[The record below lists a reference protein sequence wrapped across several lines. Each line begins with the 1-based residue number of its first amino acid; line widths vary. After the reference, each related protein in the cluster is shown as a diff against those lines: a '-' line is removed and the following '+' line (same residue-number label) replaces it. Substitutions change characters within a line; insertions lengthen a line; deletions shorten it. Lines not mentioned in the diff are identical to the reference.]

1 MLTLIIEKCWRK
13 QLTKDLNNM
22 QPKIGIV
29 LSGGGARGIAHLG
42 VLKALEEFGIKPSII
57 SGTSAGAIAGAFY
70 AAGYSLNEIKKIV
83 EQNEVFNFSNILIK
97 KQGIFAMKGF
107 EKMYQTYFTTNSFHD
122 LKIPLHVAATDIL
135 KGETVYFSSGNLSM
149 ALMASSCIPVVFQPV
164 SFNGTYYV
172 DGGVLNNFPIEP
184 LINQCD
190 IIIGSHVNSIRKEV
204 NEIHMKDIVDR
215 SFHLALSNSVKNKIS
230 NCNLFIEP
238 PNMSQYSI
246 FDIKK
251 SDEIFEYG
259 YTYTKNMEKE
269 ISELLAK

>member
-1 MLTLIIEKCWRK
+1 MK
-13 QLTKDLNNM
+13 
-22 QPKIGIV
+22 PKIGIV

-42 VLKALEEFGIKPSII
+42 VLKALEECGIKPSVI

-97 KQGIFAMKGF
+97 KQGLFAMKGF
-107 EKMYQTYFTTNSFHD
+107 EKMYQTYFPNNSFDD

-135 KGETVYFSSGNLSM
+135 KGETVYFSSGNLSQ
-149 ALMASSCIPVVFQPV
+149 ALMASSCIPIVFQPV
-164 SFNGTYYV
+164 NFNNTYYV
-172 DGGVLNNFPIEP
+172 DGGVLNNFPVEP
-184 LINQCD
+184 LLNQCE

-215 SFHLALSNSVKNKIS
+215 SFHLALSSSVKDKAAT
-230 NCNLFIEP
+230 CQLFIEP
-238 PNMSQYSI
+238 PNMSKFSI

-259 YTYTKNMEKE
+259 YNHTISLEKE
-269 ISELLAK
+269 IKQLILPLQ